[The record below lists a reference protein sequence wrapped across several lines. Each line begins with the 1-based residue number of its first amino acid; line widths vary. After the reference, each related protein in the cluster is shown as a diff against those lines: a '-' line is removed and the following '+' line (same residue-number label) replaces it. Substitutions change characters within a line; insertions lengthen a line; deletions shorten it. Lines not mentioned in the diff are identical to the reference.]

1 MSSLILWVQI
11 PLLSSEKGVMAEWLK
26 RLSWNQWSSL
36 WRVRFPLTPLLK
48 RGNKNKKKEK
58 YNTSYLYNTRM
69 LKNNY
74 WYPLLKNRR
83 FTGKFKPWS
92 ASGLQK
98 NIIITPTTTTQAPN
112 LSANI
117 SKNLKHNLN
126 FALRLSGRLNGVSKA
141 RAMSLRVGTRALRN
155 QSISSTLSYYYR
167 PIYTKWGTIGL
178 KLSVLV

>member
-1 MSSLILWVQI
+1 
-11 PLLSSEKGVMAEWLK
+11 
-26 RLSWNQWSSL
+26 
-36 WRVRFPLTPLLK
+36 
-48 RGNKNKKKEK
+48 
-58 YNTSYLYNTRM
+58 M